1 MRIFLGVN
9 LGLGFSSF
17 SLKHH
22 IFNCKGVLGGIGIS
36 FTLCLLLPLLLRL
49 LFWPRDPYIALF
61 LFLSPCWYFNPLR
74 KVLGGE
80 RLLRRR
86 KRKGCGRRKGSW
98 ILSDIFWIVYLV
110 CSPQIR
116 VRRDSCP
123 IKGLIVC
130 FSAIVPIDHRHLR
143 SQPCIHLQYPTL
155 VSCCLCG
162 LSIFLGHL

>member
-9 LGLGFSSF
+9 LEFGSGSF
-17 SLKHH
+17 SLGHH
-22 IFNCKGVLGGIGIS
+22 VFNCKGVLEGIGIS

-49 LFWPRDPYIALF
+49 LFCPRGHHFPHF
-61 LFLSPCWYFNPLR
+61 LFLSPCLYFGTLR
-74 KVLGGE
+74 RFLGVE

-98 ILSDIFWIVYLV
+98 IFSDIFWIVYLV

-116 VRRDSCP
+116 VHRDSCL

-130 FSAIVPIDHRHLR
+130 FNIIIPTDHCHLR
-143 SQPCIHLQYPTL
+143 N
-155 VSCCLCG
+155 
-162 LSIFLGHL
+162 